1 MGKKRWN
8 ILESHSVDLVILD
21 MVMENGMN
29 GYETYAAIQQ
39 IKPAQKAL
47 VASGYYEPGEE
58 QKIINLGINQYLT
71 KPYSAYCLG
80 RAIRQELISPY

>member
-1 MGKKRWN
+1 
-8 ILESHSVDLVILD
+8 

-29 GYETYAAIQQ
+29 GYQTYEAIQK

-58 QKIINLGINQYLT
+58 RKIINLGINQYLT

-80 RAIRQELISPY
+80 RAIRQELIAPC